1 MIAIFT
7 KIPKGCIIKINR
19 IKRLLIKKVKNM
31 NNLYSASQARDKLGG
46 ISAEALK
53 RLVETGK
60 IRKETPPT
68 NKKRGFY
75 NKGDVDAVAEAMRD
89 FIEIHTALP
98 KGNHFE
104 VVQAKGRDDIRE
116 TVQIAKQRLGE
127 NAYDVDKRMSW
138 FKIVPNGDYVL
149 KHNGIIVGYFSL
161 QAIKPEAIE
170 YLFHRR
176 SGASIQL
183 DDLEPIERGKPLE
196 IHISGIGSKLGVS
209 EKDAQKY
216 GVELIKG
223 LRDTLINFGKQG
235 IEIKRIWARSSTV
248 PGIRLCQILGFRELG
263 YVNSEQLGF
272 VLEVDPDKVTKP
284 LTKEAIQKYCDA
296 LSKAQKH

>member
-1 MIAIFT
+1 
-7 KIPKGCIIKINR
+7 
-19 IKRLLIKKVKNM
+19 M
-31 NNLYSASQARDKLGG
+31 NNLYSASEAREKLGG

-68 NKKRGFY
+68 NKKRGYY
-75 NKGDVDAVAEAMRD
+75 NREDVDAVAEAMRD
-89 FIEIHTALP
+89 FIEMHTALP
-98 KGNHFE
+98 KGDTFE
-104 VVQAKGRDDIRE
+104 VVQARGRDDIRE
-116 TVQIAKQRLGE
+116 TVQIARQRLGE

-138 FKIVPNGDYVL
+138 FKVVPNGDYVL
-149 KHNGIIVGYFSL
+149 KHDDVIVGYFSL

-170 YLFHRR
+170 HLFHRR

-183 DDLEPIERGKPLE
+183 EALQPIEPGKPLE

-209 EKDAQKY
+209 NTDAKRY

-223 LRDTLINFGKQG
+223 LRDVLINFGKQG
-235 IEIKRIWARSSTV
+235 IEINKIWARSSTV
-248 PGIRLCQILGFRELG
+248 PGIRLCQILGFTELG

-272 VLEVDPDKVTKP
+272 VLSIDPEKVVKP
-284 LTKEAIQKYCDA
+284 LTREAIEKYCKA
-296 LSKAQKH
+296 LKQWQEEHKAVEVSQRPHSRKKEESTTSQPTK